1 MGQDNVTFLAQSG
14 KAKGHL
20 VLNGPG
26 QWAHAGWCWCFM
38 NFVKFLRNIVLAHCF
53 EWARTMGTGWLVL
66 MFHEFC

>member
-38 NFVKFLRNIVLAHCF
+38 NFVKFLRNIVLAHCTQGSF
-53 EWARTMGTGWLVL
+53 KLKIPLLKIRLKR
-66 MFHEFC
+66 